1 MNFSNGPR
9 ITLTYEETNSMEKK
23 PSWKQSLS

>member
-9 ITLTYEETNSMEKK
+9 I
-23 PSWKQSLS
+23 WHFRSLP